1 MYSRYVLGGDG
12 MWIILT
18 IFMFYYAGNII
29 YDIGTRDK
37 NPMWKTC
44 IMIDMMGLCLM
55 LGLLIKIT

>member
-1 MYSRYVLGGDG
+1 

-18 IFMFYYAGNII
+18 IFMFYYTGNII

>member
-1 MYSRYVLGGDG
+1 
-12 MWIILT
+12 MWIIFT

-37 NPMWKTC
+37 NPMWKTY

-55 LGLLIKIT
+55 IGLLIKIT